1 MNTVVTPTHPLDPRV
16 LAAFT
21 LLVFT
26 TSGTIHLQTPLLGQ
40 FGAEFHASSSA
51 VGWIPTLTFG
61 GFFAGTV
68 FLVPLGDRVDKRPLI
83 LAQMFALVVA
93 LLAMAFATS
102 LAMAV
107 AASFAIGFFCGLS
120 QHSIPFA
127 SELALPEERGRVV
140 GTVLSGV
147 FTGLLFARVVSG
159 LIAQN
164 WSWRWSYVVGAA
176 IVAIAGV
183 IAFFTVPSSSTR
195 SRLSYIELLRSVV
208 QLFKQQPKIRHP
220 SAVQFFTGLC
230 YGGFWATMAAML
242 LATHGYGPAIAGL
255 IGIPGAAGIL
265 VARYAGRWMDKS
277 GIAPVVTLGVST
289 IIVAELIFG
298 LAAVSIAF
306 VIIGVALLDCGLRAT
321 LVANQTAVTH
331 AAPDARSRAT
341 TIFTAHMWGGNAVGA
356 MLGSYAYTHWGWHAV
371 CAIGVVAA
379 VVALS
384 IARSTNR

>member
-1 MNTVVTPTHPLDPRV
+1 MTTPHPIDRRV
-16 LAAFT
+16 LAALT
-21 LLVFT
+21 LLVFA
-26 TSGTIHLQTPLLGQ
+26 TSGTIHFQTPLLGQ
-40 FGAEFHASSSA
+40 FGAEFNASPSA
-51 VGWIPTLTFG
+51 VGWIPTCTFG
-61 GFFAGTV
+61 GFFAGTF
-68 FLVPLGDRVDKRPLI
+68 FLVPLGDRVDKRSLI

-93 LLAMAFATS
+93 LLAMALATT
-102 LAMAV
+102 LATAV

-120 QHSIPFA
+120 QHSIPLA
-127 SELALPEERGRVV
+127 SELALPDERGRVI

-147 FTGLLFARVVSG
+147 FMGLLFARVMSG

-176 IVAIAGV
+176 IVAVAGV
-183 IAFFTVPSSSTR
+183 IAIFTVPSSSTR
-195 SRLSYIELLRSVV
+195 SQLSYFELLRSVAR
-208 QLFKQQPKIRHP
+208 LFVQQPSIRHP

-230 YGGFWATMAAML
+230 YGGFWATMATML
-242 LATHGYGPAIAGL
+242 LATHGYGPAVAGL

-289 IIVAELIFG
+289 IIVAELVFG
-298 LAAVSIAF
+298 FAALSVVF
-306 VIIGVALLDCGLRAT
+306 VIIGVALLDCGLRAA
-321 LVANQTAVTH
+321 LVANQTSVTH

-356 MLGSYAYTHWGWHAV
+356 MIGSTAYAHWGWYAV
-371 CAIGVVAA
+371 CAIGVAAA
-379 VVALS
+379 VVALT